1 MDTSLIRRT
10 PNPAIQLLLGLL
22 TRSHSSHVTAAAAA
36 VAVIRGSG
44 TTPIRI
50 TPRLLHRVRAHQLRL
65 DRARR
70 SRGQHLRCPWAP
82 GLGLPAAG
90 RPHRPQHLRVQHYS
104 SASATSQQ
112 AQQHQPIATEQ
123 FSLHSLVSKS
133 PFQAFDV

>member
-10 PNPAIQLLLGLL
+10 PNLAIQLLLGRL
-22 TRSHSSHVTAAAAA
+22 TRSHSSHAAAAAAA

-82 GLGLPAAG
+82 VPAEE
-90 RPHRPQHLRVQHYS
+90 PF
-104 SASATSQQ
+104 ASAGVPSFVRTSHPESVQRS
-112 AQQHQPIATEQ
+112 T
-123 FSLHSLVSKS
+123 FCC
-133 PFQAFDV
+133 

>member
-10 PNPAIQLLLGLL
+10 PNPAIQLLLGRL
-22 TRSHSSHVTAAAAA
+22 TRSHSSHAAAAAAAA

-90 RPHRPQHLRVQHYS
+90 RPHRPQQLRVQHYS

-123 FSLHSLVSKS
+123 FSLHSLHFAIVNI
-133 PFQAFDV
+133 